1 MRYGIATG
9 IRIFLDDGD
18 AIQIVVTAIAAI
30 LLEIYL
36 ARREK
41 WWPGLL
47 LPAASIL
54 WAAAD
59 IVSCLAVPSEAAF
72 GLKLG
77 ACLHLFLIQNS
88 RPLVLL
94 VIYAA
99 CREVWRQK
107 RKKAGELN
115 RTRIHDI

>member
-9 IRIFLDDGD
+9 IRIFLDDRD
-18 AIQIVVTAIAAI
+18 TMKIAAI
-30 LLEIYL
+30 AVAAMLLEIYL

-47 LPAASIL
+47 PPAVSIL

-59 IVSCLAVPSEAAF
+59 IVSCLAAPSEAAI
-72 GLKLG
+72 GLRLG
-77 ACLHLFLIQNS
+77 ACLHLFLFQNI
-88 RPLVLL
+88 RTLVLL

-99 CREVWRQK
+99 CREGRRQN

-115 RTRIHDI
+115 RTRIDDI